1 MRARGVEPYMKKR
14 IIILGSTG
22 SIGRSTLDVLA
33 NLTDQWTVV
42 GLASRSGCDRLAAQ
56 ANAWRPPAI
65 AVADAKR
72 ANALQASLSYAPE
85 ILGGDDALVR
95 LVDSVEADCVV
106 SAVVGTGGL
115 PATLRA
121 VELGRRVALANKE
134 TLVTAGSLMIELADR
149 TGAEII
155 PVDSEHSALFQA
167 LHAGKHRD
175 VHKMFLTASGGP
187 FRTWSNEAMAS
198 ITVADALQ
206 HPTWDMGP
214 KITIDSATM
223 MNKALE
229 IVEARWLFRLE
240 VDRIGV
246 VVHPESIIHSM
257 VEFADGSLI
266 AQLGTPDMRTPIQY
280 ALTYPD
286 RLACPSQR
294 LDFTQVQQLNLHPPD
309 LDRFPALRL
318 GYEVARRGGTAGAV
332 LNAANEAAVELFRR
346 ELIRYHDIAR
356 LTEQA
361 LGQHEFKDTPT
372 LDELMD
378 ADRWAREEVARCT
391 TC

>member
-1 MRARGVEPYMKKR
+1 MKKR

-22 SIGRSTLDVLA
+22 SIGRGTLDVLA
-33 NLTDQWTVV
+33 NLADEWEVV
-42 GLASRSGCDRLAAQ
+42 GLASGSGCDRLAEQ
-56 ANAWRPPAI
+56 ANHWKPPAI
-65 AVADAKR
+65 AVADADR
-72 ANALQASLSYAPE
+72 AGVLKASLGYTPE
-85 ILGGDDALVR
+85 VFGGDDALIR
-95 LVDSVEADCVV
+95 MVDSFEADCVV

-115 PATLRA
+115 PATLCA
-121 VELGRRVALANKE
+121 IQLGRRVALANKE
-134 TLVTAGSLMIELADR
+134 TLVIAGSLMMELADR

-167 LHAGKHRD
+167 MHAGKRAD
-175 VHKMFLTASGGP
+175 VRKMYLTSSGGP
-187 FRTWSNEAMAS
+187 FRTWSDEAMES
-198 ITVADALQ
+198 ITVEDALR
-206 HPTWDMGP
+206 HPTWKMGP
-214 KITIDSATM
+214 KTTIDSATM

-229 IVEARWLFRLE
+229 IVEARWLFHLDA
-240 VDRIGV
+240 DRIGV

-257 VEFADGSLI
+257 VEFADGSLV

-280 ALTYPD
+280 ALTYPN

-294 LDFTQVQQLNLHPPD
+294 VDLTQIHQLNLHPPD

-332 LNAANEAAVELFRR
+332 LNAANEAAVTLFRNG
-346 ELIRYHDIAR
+346 LIHYHDIAR

-361 LGQHEFKDTPT
+361 LAQHEFKDAPT
-372 LDELMD
+372 LGELMD